1 MSFTKTRH
9 ALCLSTLLATAGFM
23 TGAQAQAQTDA
34 PAADNAKA
42 AAPTAAPA
50 APANVDAQA
59 ADAALRKRLQAVVTA
74 IEGKS
79 KLASSNFNEEFLK
92 QSPIDNVQKALDSIR
107 TGVGSCQAVAR
118 MESPT
123 PLATSVLLNCT
134 KGFVP
139 MELAVEPKAPYRISG
154 ILLRPAFW
162 K

>member
-9 ALCLSTLLATAGFM
+9 ALCLSALLATAGFM
-23 TGAQAQAQTDA
+23 TGAQAQTDA

-42 AAPTAAPA
+42 AAAAPA
-50 APANVDAQA
+50 VPANVDAQA

-107 TGVGSCQAVAR
+107 TGVGSCQAAGR
-118 MESPT
+118 MESTT

>member
-9 ALCLSTLLATAGFM
+9 ALCLSALLATAGFM
-23 TGAQAQAQTDA
+23 TGAQAQTDA

-42 AAPTAAPA
+42 AAAAPA
-50 APANVDAQA
+50 VPANVDAQA
-59 ADAALRKRLQAVVTA
+59 ADAALRKRLQAVMTA

-79 KLASSNFNEEFLK
+79 KMAASNFNEEFLK

-107 TGVGSCQAVAR
+107 TGVGSCQPAGR

>member
-9 ALCLSTLLATAGFM
+9 ALCLSALLATAGFM
-23 TGAQAQAQTDA
+23 TGAQAQTDA

-42 AAPTAAPA
+42 AAAAPA
-50 APANVDAQA
+50 VPANVDAQA

-79 KLASSNFNEEFLK
+79 KLAASNFNEEFLK
-92 QSPIDNVQKALDSIR
+92 QSPIDNVQKALESIR
-107 TGVGSCQAVAR
+107 TGVGSCQAAGR
-118 MESPT
+118 MESTT

-139 MELAVEPKAPYRISG
+139 MELAVEPKPPYRISG

>member
-9 ALCLSTLLATAGFM
+9 ALCLSALLATAGFM
-23 TGAQAQAQTDA
+23 TGAQAQTDA

-42 AAPTAAPA
+42 AAAAPA
-50 APANVDAQA
+50 VPANVDAQA

>member
-9 ALCLSTLLATAGFM
+9 ALCLSTLLAAGFM
-23 TGAQAQAQTDA
+23 TGAQAQTDA

-42 AAPTAAPA
+42 AAAAPA
-50 APANVDAQA
+50 VPANVDAQA
-59 ADAALRKRLQAVVTA
+59 ADAALRKRLQAVMTA

-79 KLASSNFNEEFLK
+79 KMAASNFNEEFLK

-107 TGVGSCQAVAR
+107 TGVGSCQPAGR

>member
-9 ALCLSTLLATAGFM
+9 ALCLSALLATAGFM
-23 TGAQAQAQTDA
+23 SGAQAQTEA
-34 PAADNAKA
+34 PAPEA
-42 AAPTAAPA
+42 AAQSPA
-50 APANVDAQA
+50 VNVDAQA
-59 ADAALRKRLQAVVTA
+59 ADAALRKRLQAVVAA

-79 KLASSNFNEEFLK
+79 KLAASNFNEEFLK
-92 QSPIDNVQKALDSIR
+92 QSPIDNVQKALDSVR
-107 TGVGSCQAVAR
+107 TGVGTCQAAGR
-118 MESPT
+118 MESPN
-123 PLATSVLLNCT
+123 PIATSILLNCT

>member
-9 ALCLSTLLATAGFM
+9 ALCLSALLATAGFM
-23 TGAQAQAQTDA
+23 TGAQAQTDA

-42 AAPTAAPA
+42 AAAAPA
-50 APANVDAQA
+50 VPANVDAQA

-79 KLASSNFNEEFLK
+79 KLTASNFNEEFLK
-92 QSPIDNVQKALDSIR
+92 QSPIDNVQKALESIR
-107 TGVGSCQAVAR
+107 TGVGSCQAAGR
-118 MESPT
+118 MESTT

-139 MELAVEPKAPYRISG
+139 MELAVEPKPPYRISG

>member
-9 ALCLSTLLATAGFM
+9 ALCLSALLATAGFM
-23 TGAQAQAQTDA
+23 TGAQAQTDA

-42 AAPTAAPA
+42 AAAAPA
-50 APANVDAQA
+50 VPANVDAQA

-79 KLASSNFNEEFLK
+79 KLAASNFNEEFLK
-92 QSPIDNVQKALDSIR
+92 QSPIDNVQKALESIR
-107 TGVGSCQAVAR
+107 TGVGSCQAAGR
-118 MESPT
+118 MESTT

-139 MELAVEPKAPYRISG
+139 LELAVEPKPPYRISG

>member
-9 ALCLSTLLATAGFM
+9 ALCLSALLATAGFM
-23 TGAQAQAQTDA
+23 TGAQAQTDA

-42 AAPTAAPA
+42 AAPAV
-50 APANVDAQA
+50 PANVDAQA
-59 ADAALRKRLQAVVTA
+59 ADAALRKRLQAVMTA

-79 KLASSNFNEEFLK
+79 KMAASNFNEEFLK

>member
-1 MSFTKTRH
+1 MSFTKARH
-9 ALCLSTLLATAGFM
+9 ALCLSALLASAGFM
-23 TGAQAQAQTDA
+23 TAAQAQTDA

-42 AAPTAAPA
+42 AAPAAAA

-79 KLASSNFNEEFLK
+79 KIASSNFNEEFLK

-107 TGVGSCQAVAR
+107 TGVGSCQAVGR
-118 MESPT
+118 MESST
-123 PLATSVLLNCT
+123 PLATSILLNCT

>member
-9 ALCLSTLLATAGFM
+9 ALCLSTLLAAAGFM
-23 TGAQAQAQTDA
+23 TGAQAQTDA

-42 AAPTAAPA
+42 AAAAPA
-50 APANVDAQA
+50 VPSNVDAQA

-79 KLASSNFNEEFLK
+79 KLAASNFNEEFLK

-107 TGVGSCQAVAR
+107 TGVGSCQPAGR

>member
-23 TGAQAQAQTDA
+23 TGAQAQTDA

-42 AAPTAAPA
+42 AAAAPA
-50 APANVDAQA
+50 APANVDAPA

-79 KLASSNFNEEFLK
+79 KLAASNFNEEFLK
-92 QSPIDNVQKALDSIR
+92 QSPIDNVQKALESIR
-107 TGVGSCQAVAR
+107 TGVGSCQAAGR
-118 MESPT
+118 MESTT

-139 MELAVEPKAPYRISG
+139 MELAVEPKPPYRISG

>member
-9 ALCLSTLLATAGFM
+9 ALCLSTLLAAAGFM
-23 TGAQAQAQTDA
+23 TGAQAQTDA
-34 PAADNAKA
+34 PAADNAK
-42 AAPTAAPA
+42 TAAPA
-50 APANVDAQA
+50 AAPAVPANVDAQA
-59 ADAALRKRLQAVVTA
+59 ADAALRKRLQAVMTA

-79 KLASSNFNEEFLK
+79 KMAASNFNEEFLK

-107 TGVGSCQAVAR
+107 TGVGSCQPAGR

>member
-9 ALCLSTLLATAGFM
+9 ALCLSTLLAAAGFM
-23 TGAQAQAQTDA
+23 TGAQAQTDA

-42 AAPTAAPA
+42 AAAAPA
-50 APANVDAQA
+50 VPANVDAQA

-79 KLASSNFNEEFLK
+79 KLAASNFNEEFLK

-107 TGVGSCQAVAR
+107 TGVGSCQPAGR

>member
-9 ALCLSTLLATAGFM
+9 ALCLSALLATAGFM
-23 TGAQAQAQTDA
+23 TGAQAQTDA

-42 AAPTAAPA
+42 AAAAPA
-50 APANVDAQA
+50 VPANVDAQA

-139 MELAVEPKAPYRISG
+139 IELAVEPKAPYRISG

>member
-9 ALCLSTLLATAGFM
+9 ALCLSTMLAAAGFM
-23 TGAQAQAQTDA
+23 TGAQAQTDA

-42 AAPTAAPA
+42 AAPAAAPA
-50 APANVDAQA
+50 VPANVDAQA

>member
-9 ALCLSTLLATAGFM
+9 ALCLSALRATAGFM
-23 TGAQAQAQTDA
+23 TGAQAQTDA

-42 AAPTAAPA
+42 AAAAPA
-50 APANVDAQA
+50 VPANVDAQA
-59 ADAALRKRLQAVVTA
+59 ADAALRKRLQAVMTA

-79 KLASSNFNEEFLK
+79 KMAASNFNEEFLK

-107 TGVGSCQAVAR
+107 TGVGSCQPAGR

>member
-1 MSFTKTRH
+1 MILIYVNTINNKIDFIWNSK
-9 ALCLSTLLATAGFM
+9 
-23 TGAQAQAQTDA
+23 
-34 PAADNAKA
+34 
-42 AAPTAAPA
+42 
-50 APANVDAQA
+50 
-59 ADAALRKRLQAVVTA
+59 VTA

-79 KLASSNFNEEFLK
+79 KLAASNFNEEFLK
-92 QSPIDNVQKALDSIR
+92 QSPIDNVQKALESIR

>member
-9 ALCLSTLLATAGFM
+9 ALCLSALLATAGFM
-23 TGAQAQAQTDA
+23 TGAQAQTDA

-42 AAPTAAPA
+42 AAPAVAAPA

-74 IEGKS
+74 IDGKS
-79 KLASSNFNEEFLK
+79 KLAASNFNEEFLK
-92 QSPIDNVQKALDSIR
+92 TSPIESVQKALDSIR
-107 TGVGSCQAVAR
+107 TGVGSCQAVGR

>member
-9 ALCLSTLLATAGFM
+9 ALCLSALLATAGFM
-23 TGAQAQAQTDA
+23 TGAQAQTDA

-42 AAPTAAPA
+42 AAPAV
-50 APANVDAQA
+50 PANVDAQA

-79 KLASSNFNEEFLK
+79 KLAASNFNEEFLK
-92 QSPIDNVQKALDSIR
+92 QSPIDNVQKALESIR
-107 TGVGSCQAVAR
+107 TGVGSCQAAGR
-118 MESPT
+118 MESTT

-139 MELAVEPKAPYRISG
+139 MELAVEPKPPYRISG

>member
-42 AAPTAAPA
+42 AAAAPA
-50 APANVDAQA
+50 VPANVDAQA

>member
-9 ALCLSTLLATAGFM
+9 ALCLSALLATAGFM
-23 TGAQAQAQTDA
+23 TGAQAQTDA

-42 AAPTAAPA
+42 AATAPA
-50 APANVDAQA
+50 VPANVDAQA